1 MTKLEFLSELRA
13 RLSGVPEK
21 ELESSLDYY
30 SEMIDDRI
38 EDGMEEKDAVRAVGT
53 PEEAANEALAEIPL
67 AKLVKN
73 RVRPS
78 RRLRAWEI
86 VLLALGSPIW
96 LSLLVAAVAAAV
108 SLYAALWSVIAVFYA
123 SSAAIGGC
131 ALAGLFLPIRYFILG
146 RVGAALFVLG
156 AGLFLAGLTFFAFYG
171 SHQTAKAS
179 CRLTKWCFLKIKACF
194 ARKEKTK

>member
-53 PEEAANEALAEIPL
+53 PEEAANEVLAEIPL

-96 LSLLVAAVAAAV
+96 LS
-108 SLYAALWSVIAVFYA
+108 
-123 SSAAIGGC
+123 
-131 ALAGLFLPIRYFILG
+131 
-146 RVGAALFVLG
+146 
-156 AGLFLAGLTFFAFYG
+156 
-171 SHQTAKAS
+171 
-179 CRLTKWCFLKIKACF
+179 
-194 ARKEKTK
+194 

>member
-67 AKLVKN
+67 TKLVKN

-96 LSLLVAAVAAAV
+96 LSLLVAAFAVAV
-108 SLYAALWSVIAVFYA
+108 SLYHFT
-123 SSAAIGGC
+123 AIINKC
-131 ALAGLFLPIRYFILG
+131 ILLLIRSHCILII
-146 RVGAALFVLG
+146 V
-156 AGLFLAGLTFFAFYG
+156 
-171 SHQTAKAS
+171 S
-179 CRLTKWCFLKIKACF
+179 
-194 ARKEKTK
+194 